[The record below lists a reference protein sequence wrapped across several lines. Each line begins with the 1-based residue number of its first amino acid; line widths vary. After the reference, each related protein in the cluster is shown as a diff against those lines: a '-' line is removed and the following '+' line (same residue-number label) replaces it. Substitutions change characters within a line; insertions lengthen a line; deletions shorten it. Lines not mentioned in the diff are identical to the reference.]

1 MVKVGMYP
9 MKSSQY
15 SDEECLRIIKSVG
28 FDFVCLGM
36 RKIAD
41 GGLGDI
47 LKACEKLSLPVDN
60 IHLTGNGTTD
70 IWEEGQAGEDI
81 TARYCRE
88 IEFCS
93 SMGIHVGITHVT
105 WGRKPVCP
113 VDETGLSRFERIAEC
128 AAKNDFLLALE
139 NSVYPE
145 HLYAV
150 MDRLADSPNI
160 GFCFDSGHRNAF
172 APAEDFLGRFGSRL
186 AATHLQDNNGKSD
199 LHVIP
204 LDGCAPWQENAKS
217 LAATRLGSSR
227 ITAEVSGDP
236 LKKMPGL
243 SREEIARVISPMA
256 VAGDEKIV
264 HIYDGAVTFYEDF
277 SYTQKIERLY
287 AAMKRIAGMIEEE
300 LKKTNA

>member
-15 SDEECLRIIKSVG
+15 SDEECLRIIRSVG

-47 LKACEKLSLPVDN
+47 LKACEKLDLPVDN
-60 IHLTGNGTTD
+60 IHLTGGGTTD
-70 IWEEGQAGEDI
+70 IWAEGQAGEDV

-93 SMGIHVGITHVT
+93 SFGIHVGITHVT
-105 WGRKPVCP
+105 WGHKPVCP
-113 VDETGLSRFERIAEC
+113 VSETGLSRFDRIAEC
-128 AAKNDFLLALE
+128 AEKNGFLLALE
-139 NSVYPE
+139 NSVYPG
-145 HLYAV
+145 HLYAT
-150 MDRLADSPNI
+150 MERLKDSSNI

-172 APAEDFLGRFGSRL
+172 APQEDFLSRFGDRL
-186 AATHLQDNNGKSD
+186 AATHLQDNNGKKD
-199 LHVIP
+199 LHVMP
-204 LDGCAPWQENAKS
+204 FDGCAPWEENARG
-217 LAATRLGSSR
+217 LAATKLGSTH

-243 SREEIARVISPMA
+243 SREEIAEAIAPMA
-256 VAGDEKIV
+256 VAHDEKIV

-287 AAMKRIAGMIEEE
+287 AAMSRVARMIERV
-300 LKKTNA
+300 KSGSN